1 MQYIRLNKED
11 YFKVMSKCTDRILT
25 VVGLY
30 LQDNE
35 VVKYEIKGEGD
46 WCVSRFNKMIS
57 GITEEDFY
65 KLQHKVE
72 ELDDKINRIIINES
86 GTVGTIIG
94 WRRK

>member
-11 YFKVMSKCTDRILT
+11 YFQVMSKYTDRILS

-30 LQDNE
+30 LQNNE
-35 VVKYEIKGEGD
+35 VIKYEIKGEGD
-46 WCVSRFNKMIS
+46 WHVSRFNKIIS

-72 ELDDKINRIIINES
+72 ELEDKINRTITIGSEKARM
-86 GTVGTIIG
+86 IIG
-94 WRRK
+94 CGRK